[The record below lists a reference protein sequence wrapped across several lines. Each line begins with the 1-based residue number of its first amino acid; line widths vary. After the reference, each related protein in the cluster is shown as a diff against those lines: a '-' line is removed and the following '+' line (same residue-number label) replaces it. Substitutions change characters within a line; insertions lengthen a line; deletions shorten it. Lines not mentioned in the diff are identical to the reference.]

1 MHQTLSPHKCRPSS
15 IRFTPVLNLCS
26 GEAVTLLAE
35 TMKRFE
41 ERVSFGPATA
51 TAKHVPQSPAAYIA
65 DHLLKIA
72 RLAHEQSEVRP
83 VIVPIS
89 MATLIH
95 ADTPIA
101 CDTAI
106 RRTVLCPQEICF
118 EVTDATLAV
127 PSPEARKGLAA
138 LRKLGFRLSLDA
150 TRSWQAPLSTD
161 LRILLESMRIDSRQI
176 DGEEGLDSRIE
187 AASSCGMQVIA
198 EHANWRDGDWLS
210 SMGVDLAVRPRA
222 DC

>member
-1 MHQTLSPHKCRPSS
+1 MHQTLSPQENSPNA

-35 TMKRFE
+35 TMKGFE
-41 ERVSFGPATA
+41 ERVSFGPATD
-51 TAKHVPQSPAAYIA
+51 KQVPQSPATYIA

-72 RLAHEQSEVRP
+72 RLAHKQSEVRP

-89 MATLIH
+89 MAALIH
-95 ADTPIA
+95 TDTPMA
-101 CDTAI
+101 CDAAI
-106 RRTVLCPQEICF
+106 RRTMLCHQEICF

-127 PSPEARKGLAA
+127 PSPEARKGLTA

-150 TRSWQAPLSTD
+150 TRSWQSPLSTD
-161 LRILLESMRIDSRQI
+161 LRILFENMRIDSRQI
-176 DGEEGLDSRIE
+176 ESEQGLGARIE

-198 EHANWRDGDWLS
+198 ENANWRDGDWLS
-210 SMGVDLAVRPRA
+210 HLGIDLAVRPRA
-222 DC
+222 DG